1 MGRLFTWSW
10 ILLLISPVWAQ
21 TETFDVFRFQ
31 VPRGWKLKPG
41 QDEFGME
48 RLANNQFCQIALYRA
63 LPSTGSAA
71 GDFDQEWDSVKRRF
85 TVLSANPRESGK
97 ADGWTLTN
105 ASAAVEY
112 TGAGKFVTTV
122 QVYSGFG
129 LRATV
134 VLNGNNAGCQGEF
147 QTFLGAL
154 ALDAGKPRG
163 TTPAATPAVAPAG
176 NPSGWVSSAEANPEL
191 GAWPAEIRADH
202 VQFTGPGMTARVYYP
217 IEITDA
223 MRSRGDM
230 RINVWNM
237 LVAPQFRSGEIRYWD
252 NGPGATGP
260 YTTGGNF
267 LFANAVDSSNG
278 SRVMVGM
285 NYATENGFVS
295 AVVAIARDEATF
307 TRLAGTPEQMQKL
320 TRLNMFVVPAKEL
333 NGRWSSSFASAAEM
347 YHVGSGNYAGL
358 AVAAASLDISFDNGN
373 YQSKSK
379 ATSGRIGA
387 IQSSSD
393 SEAGGYQLN
402 GSKLTL
408 LPQGK
413 EKTVY
418 LAWFEAVRGGM
429 MLHLVNDRF
438 RGLRW
443 DLLRAR

>member
-1 MGRLFTWSW
+1 MRFFSKWAG
-10 ILLLISPVWAQ
+10 ILILAGPMWAQ
-21 TETFDVFRFQ
+21 SEAFDVFRFR
-31 VPRGWKLKPG
+31 PPLGWKLLPG
-41 QDEFGME
+41 KDDYGME

-63 LPSTGSAA
+63 VPSTGSAA
-71 GDFDQEWDSVKRRF
+71 GDFNREWDSVKQRF
-85 TVLSANPRESGK
+85 TVQRENPRETGQ
-97 ADGWTLTN
+97 ADGWTVTS
-105 ASAAVEY
+105 ASAAVESPG
-112 TGAGKFVTTV
+112 TGRFTTTV
-122 QVYSGFG
+122 RVYSGFG
-129 LRATV
+129 VRAAV
-134 VLNGNNAGCQGEF
+134 VMNGNHGGCQNEF
-147 QTFLGAL
+147 QTFLGSLGVKVAS
-154 ALDAGKPRG
+154 
-163 TTPAATPAVAPAG
+163 TPPAVSSSVG
-176 NPSGWVSSAEANPEL
+176 GWVSSAEANPEL

-202 VQFTGPGMTARVYYP
+202 VQFTGPGMTARVYYA
-217 IEITDA
+217 IQITDA

-237 LVAPQFRSGEIRYWD
+237 LVAPQFRAGEIRYWD

-267 LFANAVDSSNG
+267 LIANAVDSSTG
-278 SRVMVGM
+278 SRVVVGM

-358 AVAAASLDISFDNGN
+358 AVAAASLDISFDSGN
-373 YQSKSK
+373 YQSRSK

-393 SEAGGYQLN
+393 SEAGSYQLN

-443 DLLRAR
+443 DLLRAK